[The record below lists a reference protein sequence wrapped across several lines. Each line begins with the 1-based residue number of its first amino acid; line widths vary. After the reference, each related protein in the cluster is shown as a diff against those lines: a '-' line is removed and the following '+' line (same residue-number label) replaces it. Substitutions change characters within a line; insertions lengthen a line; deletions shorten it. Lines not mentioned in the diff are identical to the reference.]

1 MKITYEKRYTAT
13 FRMELD
19 LCTNKSFMYEFQG
32 HQSAPTAVLMPVEH
46 PGLCQVVGKE
56 HILLKQTLWDSLP

>member
-1 MKITYEKRYTAT
+1 MKITYEERYRAA

-32 HQSAPTAVLMPVEH
+32 HQSTPTVLMPVEH
-46 PGLCQVVGKE
+46 LGLCQVVGME
-56 HILLKQTLWDSLP
+56 HIFLKQILRDSLP